1 MDRPPG
7 SPDAVYVK
15 GVFAPP
21 IEAVILRLTALP
33 RVAVWV
39 AGVVTDSGRPPFST
53 QPPVAL
59 LHRLCMGNVPPPS
72 ATFPAGSLSPQSWP
86 PQAHLSAT
94 SPPLTVSAVSSH
106 PVPIG
111 SVMASISSC
120 PPVMV
125 YPSSVP
131 GVLMKPWPQPAPA
144 SGW

>member
-1 MDRPPG
+1 M
-7 SPDAVYVK
+7 
-15 GVFAPP
+15 P
-21 IEAVILRLTALP
+21 IEAWILRLTALP

-53 QPPVAL
+53 QPVTAL
-59 LHRLCMGNVPPPS
+59 LHRLCMANVPPPS
-72 ATFPAGSLSPQSWP
+72 VTFPYGSLSPQSWP

-94 SPPLTVSAVSSH
+94 SPPLVVSALSTH

-120 PPVMV
+120 PPVML
-125 YPSSVP
+125 YPSYVP
-131 GVLMKPWPQPAPA
+131 GVLMKVWPQPAPA